1 MIGDNI
7 RRLMKERDMTQA
19 QLSKLAHISQSSLS
33 AIINGTST
41 PKATTLVSVAE
52 HLGVSV
58 EDLERE
64 NSGMLHACPRCGS
77 TVLMTWAVASEH
89 RYRVRCGFCEL
100 DSGEQKSLEK
110 AIDVMESFRPVAQ
123 KSAELANVL
132 LLSDVLDSSVADAE
146 NVRPVWFENR
156 GLFVVP
162 ALLQCGI
169 AEREQELVR
178 VKWWGEQNARSFSF
192 DKYGSW
198 WRVWSGKPTQGM
210 IDSTPWAE

>member
-1 MIGDNI
+1 MIGANI
-7 RRLMKERDMTQA
+7 HKAMKDMGMTQA
-19 QLSKLAHISQSSLS
+19 ELAKLAHISQSSLS
-33 AIINGTST
+33 AIINGAT
-41 PKATTLVSVAE
+41 PRPETLLAIAESLHVA
-52 HLGVSV
+52 V
-58 EDLERE
+58 EYLVQEKGDVLR
-64 NSGMLHACPRCGS
+64 ACPRCGCTAIVS
-77 TVLMTWAVASEH
+77 WAMGAENK
-89 RYRVRCGFCEL
+89 YRLHCTYCDL
-100 DSGEQKSLEK
+100 DSGEQKTFEK
-110 AIDVMESFRPVAQ
+110 AISVMESFRPQ
-123 KSAELANVL
+123 KSQENYTRSLK
-132 LLSDVLDSSVADAE
+132 LSEVLDSSVADGE

-210 IDSTPWAE
+210 IDTTPWAE